1 MPRKHVRRAAAAL
14 LAVVFALLCFGAV
27 QAAEPVPP
35 GPGPAAPRI
44 GVATMLPGE
53 IFFERFGHNAI
64 VVAYPGAEPVS
75 YNFGI
80 FDPGEPDFVGR
91 FVRGDMVYRLAELP
105 WREDLGYYLQTGRG
119 VNIQWLD
126 LTPAQA
132 DGMARALAENAL
144 PQNARYRYDYFTD
157 NCATRVRDAVDR
169 ALGGAL
175 RTQLSARSR
184 GNTYRSEAVR
194 LARPA
199 WWMRWGFDVGLGPAA
214 DTPMSRWEEA
224 YVPMRLAEGLREAR
238 LPDGRPL
245 VAAEEQVAPHRVAP
259 EPREQASPLWPWLLA
274 GIGIAIAWLLLRAR
288 RPRTAMAVAGPFWL
302 IAGVLGATMLFLWL
316 GTEHRF
322 AWANRN
328 LLLLPPTAWLLLPG
342 AWRGLRGRTPGTV
355 FRAILWVQAAA
366 AVAALFVYWLSLV
379 PQANAHWIALL
390 LPLHLALLTSA
401 RRAATP
407 P

>member
-1 MPRKHVRRAAAAL
+1 MPRKHVHRAAAAL
-14 LAVVFALLCFGAV
+14 LAAVFALFCFGAV
-27 QAAEPVPP
+27 QAAEPAPPAPVP
-35 GPGPAAPRI
+35 ASPRI

-64 VVAYPGAEPVS
+64 VVDYPGAEPIS

-105 WREDLGYYLQTGRG
+105 WRDDLGYYLQTGRG
-119 VNIQWLD
+119 VKIQWLD

-132 DGMARALAENAL
+132 EGMARALAENAL

-175 RTQLSARSR
+175 HTQLSARSR

-245 VAAEEQVAPHRVAP
+245 VATEEQVAPHRIAP
-259 EPREQASPLWPWLLA
+259 EPREQAFPLWPWVPA
-274 GIGIAIAWLLLRAR
+274 GMGIAIAWLLLRSR
-288 RPRTAMAVAGPFWL
+288 RPRAAMAVAGLFWL

-342 AWRGLRGRTPGTV
+342 AWRSLRGRAPGAV
-355 FRAILWVQAAA
+355 FRAVLGLQAAA
-366 AVAALFVYWLSLV
+366 AVAALFVHWLSLV

-390 LPLHLALLTSA
+390 LPLHLALLAGA
-401 RRAATP
+401 RRTATP
-407 P
+407 A